1 MKRHMALLI
10 VAVLVALAAP
20 LSPASAT
27 DNEDPIYL
35 SLGMSYAAGTMA
47 DSAGD
52 DIPFTNL
59 SYTDQLFLRA
69 KGRVAPNLQHV
80 KLGCPGETVLTFEF
94 GGICDGAV
102 FDRYDSPQLSEA
114 LDVLATGNVALIT
127 ISLGVNDLVA
137 AIPALLACG
146 PDLVCIDGVVEP
158 IALGVKGA
166 VATVQAAAP
175 GVPIVTMNWHNPLLA
190 AWLGFF
196 LDVPAGLAP
205 PDPGFA
211 VLTNVVVEI
220 FNGKLAAK
228 FAELGIPMADVSGAF
243 DSSDFGDSD
252 GDTIPNNV
260 EVICK
265 LTFMC
270 PDLGVKSNPHATKQ
284 GYELIAKTF
293 FAIVKGIDF
302 DD

>member
-1 MKRHMALLI
+1 MALLI
-10 VAVLVALAAP
+10 VAVLVALVAP
-20 LSPASAT
+20 LSPAAAT
-27 DNEDPIYL
+27 DDEDPIYL

-47 DSAGD
+47 DSTGD

-69 KGRVAPNLQHV
+69 KGRVSPRLEHV
-80 KLGCPGETVLTFEF
+80 KLACPGETVLTFEF
-94 GGICDGAV
+94 GGMCDGVV

-146 PDLVCIDGVVEP
+146 PDLACIDGVVEP

-175 GVPIVTMNWHNPLLA
+175 GVPIVAMNFPNPFLA
-190 AWLGFF
+190 TWLGFF
-196 LDVPAGLAP
+196 PGVPAGLTP

-211 VLTNVVVEI
+211 VLNNLVVGM
-220 FNGKLAAK
+220 FNDKLAAK

-243 DSSDFGDSD
+243 NSSDFGDSD

-270 PDLGVKSNPHATKQ
+270 PDVGVKPNLHANKQ